1 MARERTI
8 DQALDMFD
16 AWEAAALAA
25 ERESG
30 PQTLK
35 DVISEIERRVGRKLR
50 VRPVRRKRKTSNAPG
65 RRR

>member
-35 DVISEIERRVGRKLR
+35 DVISEVERRDGPKLR
-50 VRPVRRKRKTSNAPG
+50 VRPVRRKRKAPNVSG
-65 RRR
+65 RRH